1 MKRAVQIIVF
11 LCVISVVN
19 AYGNT
24 DRWLSMEA
32 NTVDTEN
39 NNGILPQYHN
49 LNLLHSIVYMAT
61 ASSLKFGTM
70 FVNGTP

>member
-32 NTVDTEN
+32 NTVDTESN
-39 NNGILPQYHN
+39 KWYFT
-49 LNLLHSIVYMAT
+49 SISQSE
-61 ASSLKFGTM
+61 SSPFYRLYGDSLIAEIWDN
-70 FVNGTP
+70 VRQ